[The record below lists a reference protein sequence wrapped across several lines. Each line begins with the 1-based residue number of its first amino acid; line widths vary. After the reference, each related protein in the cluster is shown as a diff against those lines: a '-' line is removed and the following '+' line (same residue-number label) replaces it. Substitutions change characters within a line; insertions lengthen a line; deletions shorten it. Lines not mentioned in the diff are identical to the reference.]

1 MELFNEY
8 RNKSIMAFTELAE
21 RIANGEII
29 SATDFEK
36 EYYRLSGDSDRITT
50 VFYNNVVHNGKFPV
64 FDLRDKNKV
73 KLIDIPDIPRDI
85 KISDIPMKT
94 EKYWL
99 YSALGDR
106 LAGLFL
112 SADEINLVKDK
123 FSECPQYYRNIDDE
137 WRKGEDISES
147 TAVNFRTIL
156 HAINSRKSLSYTY
169 KGRKCSGT
177 PIKIEYD
184 ERTCKIYAILYDG
197 DRFIKSDISGLSDID
212 VTDGLFENIPEITE
226 EMLGKQAYR
235 PVVFT
240 VTDKK
245 NRNAIERALL
255 AFSVYDH
262 IAEPLNEKTVKFTI
276 QYYTMDLD
284 ILIKDILSFGADIKV
299 ESPKFVVKKI
309 IEIIE
314 KF

>member
-1 MELFNEY
+1 MELFHKY
-8 RNKSIMAFTELAE
+8 RNKSMMAFTELAE
-21 RIANGEII
+21 RIANGEIF
-29 SATDFEK
+29 SKNEFEN
-36 EYYRLSGDSDRITT
+36 EYYRLSGDRFPS
-50 VFYNNVVHNGKFPV
+50 VFYRKVMDNERISV
-64 FDLRDKNKV
+64 FDTEDKKRV
-73 KLIDIPDIPRDI
+73 KLSEMLESSDDIT
-85 KISDIPMKT
+85 ISDILLKT
-94 EKYWL
+94 EEYWL
-99 YSALGDR
+99 CSALSDN

-112 SADEINLVKDK
+112 SDDEIRSVKEK
-123 FSECPQYYRNIDDE
+123 FSDCPQYYRNIDDH

-147 TAVNFRTIL
+147 TAADFRTIL
-156 HAINSRKSLSYTY
+156 HAINSKKSLSYTC
-169 KGRKCSGT
+169 KGKKYIGT
-177 PIKIEYD
+177 PIRIEYD
-184 ERTCKIYAILYDG
+184 ERTCRIYMILYNG
-197 DRFIKSDISGLSDID
+197 DRFIKSDISGLSDIE

-240 VTDKK
+240 VSDKK

-262 IAEPLNEKTVKFTI
+262 IAEPLDEKTVRFTI